1 MNCPPKGSERRTAG
15 FSLIEMVTVLVM
27 LGILAGI
34 AAPSM
39 RGMTAATK
47 LERAREQL
55 IGDLLYARM
64 LAIRSGQ
71 SATLCRIPNQN
82 GYQIRRNDTDCS
94 SGDLVKSYDLAAE
107 YPGIELEVENGF
119 FRFDSRGFAVERP
132 GSDTEPVAVTHGS
145 RSAAF
150 EVSAIGTVV
159 RHDY

>member
-1 MNCPPKGSERRTAG
+1 MNCSLHDLDRRTAG

-27 LGILAGI
+27 LGILVGI

-39 RGMTAATK
+39 RGMTATTK

-55 IGDLLYARM
+55 MGDLLYARM

-71 SATLCRIPNQN
+71 SATLCPLPSQN
-82 GYQIRRNDTDCS
+82 GYQIRRDDTDCTS
-94 SGDLVKSYDLAAE
+94 TDVVKSYNLEVE

-132 GSDTEPVAVTHGS
+132 GSGTDPIAVTYGS

-150 EVSAIGTVV
+150 EVTAIGTMV
-159 RHDY
+159 RHD